1 MIDLNRT
8 TAEIVAEI
16 RAAASAAGIE
26 TEAAERWEGDGV
38 TEIWRRG
45 EHGPGTHSLTVAG
58 RDTQYEPAI
67 DADAGDGE
75 AARRGA
81 IRTADEATAWIRG

>member
-16 RAAASAAGIE
+16 RAAASAAGTE
-26 TEAAERWEGDGV
+26 TKAAERWEGDGV
-38 TEIWRRG
+38 IEIWRAGQR
-45 EHGPGTHSLTVAG
+45 GPGTRGLIVAG

-75 AARRGA
+75 AARTGT
-81 IRTADEATAWIRG
+81 IGTLADAVAWIQG